1 MTALSQNLNNGLYII
16 LAVIMF
22 GILITI
28 HEAGHF
34 WAARLSKIPV
44 REFAIGFGPKL
55 FGWKSKK
62 YETDFSI
69 RIIPMGGFCAFYGED
84 DGSAEAKADP
94 RYFGNFSALKR
105 LATILAG
112 PVMNVVL
119 AFTVAVAFFALSG
132 IPTVTGPAS
141 TTVQSVIE
149 NGPAAV
155 AGIQAF
161 DKIVSVNGIQVTD
174 NVSELINEATREGE
188 AVLEILVDRP
198 GKGETTLEVT
208 PLYDQSARRYMM
220 GVSLMTSIPQEW
232 RPGSLME
239 MMSSAAQMCVE
250 TSTGILK
257 VLGNLVFRGQ
267 GLNELTGFVGV
278 TETIVQT
285 TKSSQLPGYL
295 YLMCMISINLGLF
308 NLLPIP
314 GLDGSRIIFLLIE
327 AVRGKPFKREGYV
340 HAFGMILLFA
350 LMIWVNLRDILR
362 LF

>member
-1 MTALSQNLNNGLYII
+1 MSALGQNLNNGLYIL
-16 LAVIMF
+16 LAIFMF
-22 GILITI
+22 GVLITI

-34 WAARLSKIPV
+34 WAARFSKIPV
-44 REFAIGFGPKL
+44 REFAIGFGPKI

-62 YETDFSI
+62 HETDFSI

-84 DGSAEAKADP
+84 DGSEEAKADP
-94 RYFGNFSALKR
+94 RYFGNFSAWKR
-105 LATILAG
+105 LMTILAG

-119 AFTVAVAFFALSG
+119 AFVVAVGFFALSG
-132 IPTVTGPAS
+132 IPAVTGPAS
-141 TTVQSVIE
+141 TTIQSLNE
-149 NGPAAV
+149 NGPAAA
-155 AGIQAF
+155 AGLQPY
-161 DKIVSVNGIQVTD
+161 DKILSINGIQVTD
-174 NVSELINEATREGE
+174 NVSDLINEATREGE
-188 AVLEILVDRP
+188 ATLEIVIERP
-198 GKGETTLEVT
+198 GKGEMTVEVT
-208 PLYDQSARRYMM
+208 PLFDNSARRYMM
-220 GVSLMTSIPQEW
+220 GVSLITSVPQEW
-232 RPGSLME
+232 RQGTFFDML
-239 MMSSAAQMCVE
+239 SSALDMCVE
-250 TSTGILK
+250 TSTGILR
-257 VLGNLVFRGQ
+257 VLGNLIFRGQ
-267 GLNELTGFVGV
+267 GFSDLTGFVGV
-278 TETIVQT
+278 TGTIVQT